1 MQRCPNYNICRGF
14 YIFSWLCTSRRSLS
28 GRSAILTIHW
38 GFSSVKVQDLDC
50 CVFPLFSVVPQ
61 FNANNAPL
69 WTVFFFF
76 KLYENICG
84 LYYYLLTSLIQ
95 NKILLFPLKTA
106 TLHDRITQS
115 HHHQGNNEILI
126 GIHCTFLL
134 LKCRCPKPQSQYAE
148 TADVIQSLDPP
159 CAPRQPGIRVSLLCC
174 RILRNIRDL
183 IRHDAHHSTPT
194 RHIKY
199 RIEAYSITLSSFFYS
214 VQPNT
219 SPKHSFT
226 VCRQIFPR

>member
-14 YIFSWLCTSRRSLS
+14 YIFSWLCTSRQSLS

-69 WTVFFFF
+69 WTVFFFV

-115 HHHQGNNEILI
+115 HHHQGNNEILF

-134 LKCRCPKPQSQYAE
+134 LKCRCPKPQSQYCMLKRL
-148 TADVIQSLDPP
+148 TSSSHLTRPVPPGSLVSGYLYS
-159 CAPRQPGIRVSLLCC
+159 AAGYYGIFGTSLGMTHTIVLQP
-174 RILRNIRDL
+174 D
-183 IRHDAHHSTPT
+183 T
-194 RHIKY
+194 
-199 RIEAYSITLSSFFYS
+199 
-214 VQPNT
+214 
-219 SPKHSFT
+219 
-226 VCRQIFPR
+226 